1 MIGTLV
7 QNKHGAVFLVLGFEW
22 VPSAEGQRHQQ
33 PLHPIACVS
42 VIDWQQVQDVH
53 HIVRGRTEDRPWY
66 SNPYTVASYV
76 PEHWIT
82 SLPLDGFT
90 AEFSPVTEA
99 PELE

>member
-1 MIGTLV
+1 MTSMVGSLV
-7 QNKHGAVFLVLGFEW
+7 QNEHGSVFLVLAFEW
-22 VPSAEGQRHQQ
+22 IPSAQG
-33 PLHPIACVS
+33 PIACVS

-82 SLPLDGFT
+82 GLPFDGFS
-90 AEFSPVTEA
+90 ADFSPVAEA
-99 PELE
+99 PELV